1 MHFGLKSKIEQKNW
15 KGGALETKTVRT
27 GYLLSNTLKELN
39 SMGGSARPKD
49 LLDRLEKKLDLTA
62 YEKEVY
68 EKTGHTRWKTFI
80 RYYAIDLTKSGLITR
95 SKGVWTL
102 TEEGKKA
109 VSLSHE
115 LLMKTVH
122 AGYKAWK
129 SQKGISSKVSE
140 EVDSNPDTVI
150 REVTYQEAIE
160 KARSEIST
168 HILKKNP
175 YEIQDLTEF
184 LLAGMGYY
192 VSFNSPKGRDGGI
205 DLIAYRDPLGTLP
218 PRIKV
223 QVKHQKSKVGPDEV
237 QRLNGILGS
246 DVGLIVS
253 TGGFTPEADR
263 EARKSDKHIDLMD
276 LEKFID
282 LWEANYEKIP
292 EEGKILLP
300 LIKVSFL
307 APKEE

>member
-1 MHFGLKSKIEQKNW
+1 MEAN
-15 KGGALETKTVRT
+15 TVRT

-49 LLDRLEKKLDLTA
+49 LLDRLEKKLDLTT

-68 EKTGHTRWKTFI
+68 EKTGNTRWKTFI

-109 VSLSHE
+109 VSLSHK

-122 AGYKAWK
+122 TGYKAWK
-129 SQKGISSKVSE
+129 SQRGISSKDSSE

-160 KARSEIST
+160 KARSEIAT

-175 YEIQDLTEF
+175 YEIQDLTEY

-292 EEGKILLP
+292 EEGKVLLP

>member
-1 MHFGLKSKIEQKNW
+1 M
-15 KGGALETKTVRT
+15 ETETVRI

-39 SMGGSARPKD
+39 MMGGAARPKD
-49 LLDRLEKKLDLTA
+49 ILDRLEMKLDLTN

-80 RYYAIDLTKSGLITR
+80 RYYAIDLTKSGFLTR

-109 VSLSHE
+109 VSLSPE
-115 LLMKTVH
+115 LLMKKVH

-129 SQKGISSKVSE
+129 SQQGASSKDSI

-160 KARSEIST
+160 KARSEISN
-168 HILKKNP
+168 HILNKNP
-175 YEIQDLTEF
+175 YEIQDLTEY
-184 LLAGMGYY
+184 LLVGMGYY

-223 QVKHQKSKVGPDEV
+223 QVKHQKSKVGSDEV

-253 TGGFTPEADR
+253 TGGFTTEADR

-282 LWEANYEKIP
+282 LWEEYYEKIP
-292 EEGKILLP
+292 KEGKSLIPLL
-300 LIKVSFL
+300 KVSFL